1 MAEQEYLHQ
10 QTRTR
15 EDLNS
20 WVARFAPLVMDSGPF
35 DEPTTRH
42 RLELI
47 QNLKEEADILQ
58 LDKATL
64 DPTND
69 HELLSTFDAAK
80 GQLGSIEFDLR
91 KHLSRLSPGDPES
104 RPDLDALQERL
115 AETAAKIEVGVSTT
129 SQMGS
134 RLDLVT
140 SPPNIGAAMGMLIFA
155 LGWNGFTTFHA
166 TLMIG
171 GMYKAFGVAAFALL
185 LFYAIFFSVGFAM
198 FWGAFLAGAEESIEL
213 EGDQLTIKRKLFRFT
228 HRKKH
233 TLDLDT
239 FARIG
244 MAERTQ
250 LKNSERGPNL
260 AKAIILT
267 DDNGRP
273 INLGFSTTDARRD
286 EYCKK
291 INLYIQAQ
299 KAARTDSI

>member
-1 MAEQEYLHQ
+1 
-10 QTRTR
+10 
-15 EDLNS
+15 
-20 WVARFAPLVMDSGPF
+20 
-35 DEPTTRH
+35 
-42 RLELI
+42 
-47 QNLKEEADILQ
+47 
-58 LDKATL
+58 
-64 DPTND
+64 
-69 HELLSTFDAAK
+69 
-80 GQLGSIEFDLR
+80 
-91 KHLSRLSPGDPES
+91 
-104 RPDLDALQERL
+104 
-115 AETAAKIEVGVSTT
+115 
-129 SQMGS
+129 MGS

-185 LFYAIFFSVGFAM
+185 LFYAIFFSVGFAI

-213 EGDQLTIKRKLFRFT
+213 EGDQLTIKRKLLRFT

-250 LKNSERGPNL
+250 LRNSERGPNL

-273 INLGFSTTDARRD
+273 INLGSRPLMHVEMSTARRSISISKL
-286 EYCKK
+286 KK
-291 INLYIQAQ
+291 PPAQIQF
-299 KAARTDSI
+299 RTKSSTFLILSK